1 MASKVDVVELLRVA
15 VQPPRQG
22 IVVIDTGH
30 QFLGHKSP
38 EAASSFGVWMRYT
51 STELQWLVTLQRTVW
66 GLLILLAE

>member
-15 VQPPRQG
+15 MQPPRQG

-38 EAASSFGVWMRYT
+38 EAASGFGVWMRYM
-51 STELQWLVTLQRTVW
+51 E
-66 GLLILLAE
+66 I